1 MKYLIILLFFLP
13 SCLTLKSYE
22 KVNYKQSHSQP
33 HQFYKDKPTYKRTF
47 LVKGHRSYRSY

>member
-13 SCLTLKSYE
+13 SCFTLKSYE
-22 KVNYKQSHSQP
+22 KINNKQSHPQP
-33 HQFYKDKPTYKRTF
+33 HQFYKDKPTHKRTF

>member
-13 SCLTLKSYE
+13 SCLTSKSYE
-22 KVNYKQSHSQP
+22 KVNYRQSHSQP